1 MIKWIVIAIIG
12 LIVLGYLGID
22 IRKAI
27 QSEASQSNLEYAKE
41 VVVYAWNS
49 YLKEPVKFIWSEV
62 FVKYIWDPLINKANN
77 KVKGISANDTGAFFL
92 IKSISKSTSE
102 SPFS

>member
-62 FVKYIWDPLINKANN
+62 FVKYIWDPVLNKINN
-77 KVKGISANDTGAFFL
+77 KVKGISANDTGALFL
-92 IKSISKSTSE
+92 IKSLSKSASE

>member
-77 KVKGISANDTGAFFL
+77 KVKGISANNPGAFFL
-92 IKSISKSTSE
+92 IKSIKQVHK
-102 SPFS
+102 